1 MCDVFLFVIS
11 WSKPNL
17 VFFDTKYPFAN
28 NVSFSLCTAEIYL
41 EKFHEPKYEDA
52 GDCFALAGLWSDAS
66 NTYAQGNFL
75 SKCLSSYRK
84 GDLFELGWVLLKNCS
99 EDVAKD
105 DDKLSLLN
113 DWIYKINKNSGIQS
127 AIELARV
134 FPEDAYNFLLAK
146 GKYVE
151 ALELQRMRGNTLIE
165 ADVYKRGKEYGKS
178 SQLVLFHISVH
189 LLSTDEKRS
198 RLHQPHNLENLFKNA
213 EELAYK
219 ESKSCGNSV
228 VAELHFLSDRSR
240 NLSNILKHLRTA

>member
-134 FPEDAYNFLLAK
+134 FPEDA
-146 GKYVE
+146 
-151 ALELQRMRGNTLIE
+151 LIE